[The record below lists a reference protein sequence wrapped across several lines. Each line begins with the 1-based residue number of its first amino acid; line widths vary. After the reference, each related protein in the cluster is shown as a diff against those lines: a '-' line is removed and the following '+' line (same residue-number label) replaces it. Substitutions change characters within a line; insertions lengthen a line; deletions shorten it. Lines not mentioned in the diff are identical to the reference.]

1 MRGSSLATRL
11 FLSATAWVVVILVIT
26 GVVLS
31 SVYRNATERA
41 FDRRLNLYL
50 RTLIAE
56 VATPDEPPD
65 HQFQSLGEPLF
76 ELPLSGWYWQI
87 VRTDEKAETRASRSL
102 WDKKLPK
109 LEEIGAELTAAGIR
123 LGYVD
128 GPEGQSLRVVER
140 PVDLGADGKFLV
152 SVAGDASEI
161 FDEIRAFDYYLGGT
175 FAALGIVLLL
185 TTIFQVRFGLAPLK
199 RISESIADIRSGRA
213 ERLEGEFPVEIAPL
227 ARETNALIDAN
238 REIVERAR
246 THVGNLAH
254 AIKTPLSV
262 IVNEASAHAVDP
274 FASKVLEQADV
285 MRDQVAHHL
294 ERARIAARVT
304 IVGTV
309 TEVAPAIE
317 ALRRTMEKIHRDRG
331 ITIAVKAD
339 PRAKFRGERQDLEEM
354 AGNLVDNACKWA
366 ASQVLIEVLVEPPAE
381 PGAGPRLR
389 IMVDDDGR
397 GLSAAERAQVS
408 RRGQRLDES
417 KPGSGLGL
425 SIVVD
430 LAALYGGSLVAGR
443 RPDRRLAGGTGAA
456 GGVNVPSGRLPGV
469 AWAEPAMP
477 GVDFAIPKRLLNAR
491 TSNDWGRALCRP
503 HDTHI
508 HTRRMSQTSTER
520 LRDYLAQLPPQSQA
534 LLMREFE
541 RAIERGEDMVVA
553 NFVLEQLRKVV
564 RGTEEDDEARP
575 RTDDPARLLYGP
587 LEPFLVEGNFPVRT
601 GQIRRASLLP
611 VWQWLSRDGAPEAA
625 RAFEAALAEVRQTGS
640 TAGLE
645 SATRKFQLAA
655 ADAIVK
661 IATPVAGDDRQRSL
675 ARIGP
680 PNVVED
686 LLSIGGVLRAREA
699 LDTLGSRIPSQMR
712 VFSEAQIASV
722 ASALNVPSLQTPQL
736 LPFALSLIMQ
746 RLAQPWQIIRLAIKM
761 AASDDELRVAAT
773 PYGVAVTIALHDLSF
788 LAACLRTDIRRGHFD
803 NVGDH

>member
-26 GVVLS
+26 GVILS

-65 HQFQSLGEPLF
+65 RQFQSLGEPLF

-109 LEEIGAELTAAGIR
+109 LEDIGAELTPAGIR

-161 FDEIRAFDYYLGGT
+161 FDEIRSFDYYLGGT

-304 IVGTV
+304 NVGTV

-317 ALRRTMEKIHRDRG
+317 ALRRTMEKIHRDRS

-339 PRAKFRGERQDLEEM
+339 PHARFRGERQDLEEM

-366 ASQVLIEVLVEPPAE
+366 ASQVFIEVKVEPPPE
-381 PGAGPRLR
+381 PRAAPRLR
-389 IMVDDDGR
+389 IIVDDDGR
-397 GLSAAERAQVS
+397 GLSADERAQVS
-408 RRGQRLDES
+408 RRGQRLDKS

-430 LAALYGGSLVAGR
+430 LAGLYGGNLVLGDA
-443 RPDRRLAGGTGAA
+443 PIGGLRAEL
-456 GGVNVPSGRLPGV
+456 VLPGV
-469 AWAEPAMP
+469 
-477 GVDFAIPKRLLNAR
+477 
-491 TSNDWGRALCRP
+491 
-503 HDTHI
+503 
-508 HTRRMSQTSTER
+508 
-520 LRDYLAQLPPQSQA
+520 
-534 LLMREFE
+534 
-541 RAIERGEDMVVA
+541 
-553 NFVLEQLRKVV
+553 
-564 RGTEEDDEARP
+564 
-575 RTDDPARLLYGP
+575 
-587 LEPFLVEGNFPVRT
+587 
-601 GQIRRASLLP
+601 
-611 VWQWLSRDGAPEAA
+611 
-625 RAFEAALAEVRQTGS
+625 
-640 TAGLE
+640 
-645 SATRKFQLAA
+645 
-655 ADAIVK
+655 
-661 IATPVAGDDRQRSL
+661 
-675 ARIGP
+675 
-680 PNVVED
+680 
-686 LLSIGGVLRAREA
+686 
-699 LDTLGSRIPSQMR
+699 
-712 VFSEAQIASV
+712 
-722 ASALNVPSLQTPQL
+722 
-736 LPFALSLIMQ
+736 
-746 RLAQPWQIIRLAIKM
+746 
-761 AASDDELRVAAT
+761 
-773 PYGVAVTIALHDLSF
+773 
-788 LAACLRTDIRRGHFD
+788 
-803 NVGDH
+803 